1 MSHEIIFVTGG
12 ARSGKS
18 TFAYNLANSMNS
30 PRAYIATAEPLDEEM
45 RERIKRHQEERGAG
59 WETIEEPIDLPGV
72 FNRIRGKHIVVLLDC
87 VTLWISNLLHLYKND
102 EKNVMDDVEKL
113 ISVCTE
119 IDSCLIVVSNEVGMG
134 IVPENRMAR
143 LFRDISGKTNQRL
156 GNIASS
162 VYLIISGLPVKI
174 KG

>member
-45 RERIKRHQEERGAG
+45 IDRIKRHRKERGAG
-59 WETIEEPIDLPGV
+59 WDTIEEPVDLAGV
-72 FNRIRGKHIVVLLDC
+72 FNRINRKYIVILLDC
-87 VTLWISNLLHLYKND
+87 VTLWISNLLHLYEND
-102 EKNVMDDVEKL
+102 EKKVMDDIEKL
-113 ISVCTE
+113 INGCIE
-119 IDSCLIVVSNEVGMG
+119 MDSCLIVVSNEVGMG

-143 LFRDISGKTNQRL
+143 LFRDISGKTNQML
-156 GNIASS
+156 ANIASS
-162 VYLIISGLPVKI
+162 VYLTISGLPVKI
-174 KG
+174 K